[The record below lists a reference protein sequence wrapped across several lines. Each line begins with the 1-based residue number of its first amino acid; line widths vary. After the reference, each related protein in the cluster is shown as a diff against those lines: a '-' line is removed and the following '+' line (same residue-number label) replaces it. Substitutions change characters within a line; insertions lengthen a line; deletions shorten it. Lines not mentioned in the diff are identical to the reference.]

1 MKLRE
6 PFTYFVD
13 RSLGRGLV
21 VEALRAA
28 KLEVHAHDDHFAQ
41 NTPDAEWLVEVGRRG
56 WVVLTK
62 DKNIRV
68 NALERIALL
77 RANVAC
83 IMLGR
88 GDLTATSM
96 AQVFVDALPLIQRVL
111 RRFALPLAASLSSG
125 RSVRVLLADGEWLKP
140 PKELK

>member
-13 RSLGRGLV
+13 RSLGRGVV

-28 KLEVHAHDDHFAQ
+28 GQEVHAHDDHFPQ
-41 NTPDAEWLVEVGRRG
+41 NTPDADWLVEVGRRA

-62 DKNIRV
+62 DKNIRL
-68 NALERIALL
+68 NELERVALI

-88 GDLTATSM
+88 GDLTAAAM
-96 AQVFVDALPLIQRVL
+96 ARVFIDALPLIQRVL
-111 RRFALPLAASLSSG
+111 RRFPVPLAASLSSG
-125 RSVRVLLADGEWLKP
+125 KSLRVLLADGEWLKP
-140 PKELK
+140 PREIK

>member
-1 MKLRE
+1 VKLRE

-21 VEALRAA
+21 VQALRAA

-41 NTPDAEWLVEVGRRG
+41 DTPDAEWLVEVGRRG

-88 GDLTATSM
+88 GDLTGTAM

-111 RRFALPLAASLSSG
+111 RRFALPIAASLSSG
-125 RSVRVLLADGEWLKP
+125 RSLRVLLADGEWLKP

>member
-28 KLEVHAHDDHFAQ
+28 KLAHDDHFAQ
-41 NTPDAEWLVEVGRRG
+41 NTPDAEWLVEIGRRG

-62 DKNIRV
+62 DK
-68 NALERIALL
+68 
-77 RANVAC
+77 
-83 IMLGR
+83 
-88 GDLTATSM
+88 TS
-96 AQVFVDALPLIQRVL
+96 V
-111 RRFALPLAASLSSG
+111 
-125 RSVRVLLADGEWLKP
+125 
-140 PKELK
+140 

>member
-1 MKLRE
+1 VKLRE

-41 NTPDAEWLVEVGRRG
+41 NTPDAEWLVEVVRRG

-68 NALERIALL
+68 NALERTALI

-88 GDLTATSM
+88 GDLTATAM
-96 AQVFVDALPLIQRVL
+96 AQVFIDALPLIQRVL

-125 RSVRVLLADGEWLKP
+125 KSLRVLLADGESRKT
-140 PKELK
+140 